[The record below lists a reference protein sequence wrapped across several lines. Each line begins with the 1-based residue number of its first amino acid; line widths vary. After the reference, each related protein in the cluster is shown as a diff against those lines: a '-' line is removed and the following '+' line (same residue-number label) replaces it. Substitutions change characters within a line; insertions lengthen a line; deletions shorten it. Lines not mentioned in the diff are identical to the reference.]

1 MKRLALTAC
10 ILTLLAAAPAMAQM
24 PQAGQGAD
32 SYQAPAA
39 TEGGR
44 TGQMT
49 MEQGFQDVDRDRDGL
64 VSESEM
70 RESQGDEAFQERS
83 FRELDQ
89 DGDGMLSQEEYGQP
103 RMSGGVGERGAA
115 GGADE
120 YGITRQ
126 QGVTGGVSPIDG
138 SGQGQTQGEGERGAP
153 EESAGQGQSGKG
165 GDWGLTGP
173 GAPEEPRGAPG
184 DIRGGGE
191 VGDQEGAGPA
201 EVPNVETY
209 GGRDYDTTPEYGLPP
224 AGAQGGSAAGPSG
237 TYRERGSGGAEKEA
251 GGTSGR

>member
-1 MKRLALTAC
+1 MKRTAMIASLLALLSVT
-10 ILTLLAAAPAMAQM
+10 PAMARM
-24 PQAGQGAD
+24 PQAGQGG
-32 SYQAPAA
+32 SQAPAA
-39 TEGGR
+39 TDRGQSGQAGQA
-44 TGQMT
+44 GQMT
-49 MEQGFQDVDRDRDGL
+49 MDQGFQQADRDRDGL

-70 RESQGDEAFQERS
+70 RESLDAESSQGRS

-89 DGDGMLSQEEYGQP
+89 GGDGTLSQEEYGRQGIAG
-103 RMSGGVGERGAA
+103 SVGERGAA

-120 YGITRQ
+120 YGITRE
-126 QGVTGGVSPIDG
+126 QGVTGGVSPLEG
-138 SGQGQTQGEGERGAP
+138 SGRTGGQAVQGEPAGGTRQHGA
-153 EESAGQGQSGKG
+153 G

-173 GAPEEPRGAPG
+173 GGPPEPRGDPG
-184 DIRGGGE
+184 NIRGGGE

-224 AGAQGGSAAGPSG
+224 AGAQGGSAEGPSG